1 MKAIADQPQAIWKRN
16 LMDGRDVSS
25 IVTAHVKDD
34 QEGSVW
40 DNDFAGSPDLAK
52 FAQGKPYL

>member
-1 MKAIADQPQAIWKRN
+1 
-16 LMDGRDVSS
+16 MDGRDVSS